1 MSGWSD
7 RPGTILYKVRLA
19 LGVPLAYVA
28 EVSGYSASLIS
39 AVESGSRSISP
50 DTEAILVST
59 YDKILRQCLAAGR
72 EVGLARASEA
82 PGKGRRRRA
91 A

>member
-39 AVESGSRSISP
+39 AVESGSRSLGEP
-50 DTEAILVST
+50 AEQILIET
-59 YDKILRQCLAAGR
+59 YTKILRQCLAAGR
-72 EVGLARASEA
+72 EVGLARASET

>member
-1 MSGWSD
+1 VSGWSD

-19 LGVPLAYVA
+19 LGVPLGYVA

-39 AVESGSRSISP
+39 AIESGSRSLSP
-50 DTEAILVST
+50 DVETILVNT

-72 EVGLARASEA
+72 EVGLARPAET